1 MYNKIHTRLIQLL
14 PLLHKKIVLYQMKMS
29 NCIELLQV
37 MCWQKRKERKGVRE
51 RKVQKVSYWE
61 CHAFYSTNV
70 VYFDPHLDAARSK
83 YWSKYGFHHFLCK
96 IAEKGRQSK
105 NTSTKFSKKN
115 FFWVCTR
122 TLVESFFPRKNTFSV
137 LISAERKKHAT
148 SARFKLKKYF
158 FDKFCNK
165 FLPFSAFLHKTLV
178 KLYNQQI
185 V

>member
-1 MYNKIHTRLIQLL
+1 
-14 PLLHKKIVLYQMKMS
+14 
-29 NCIELLQV
+29 

-105 NTSTKFSKKN
+105 NTSTKFSKKL

-122 TLVESFFPRKNTFSV
+122 TLVESFFPPPKKKNTFSV
-137 LISAERKKHAT
+137 LISAERIFLDTKSTWPALSLSSKNIFLINFASNFFLFQLFAQNAGQTIQPTNSLNAT
-148 SARFKLKKYF
+148 L
-158 FDKFCNK
+158 
-165 FLPFSAFLHKTLV
+165 
-178 KLYNQQI
+178 
-185 V
+185 